1 MMRSTVRLL
10 GAALLGA
17 VGTGAAAADSPPVGP
32 GSAATPGTGPAP
44 AGDLRLDR
52 LLDRLGPGA
61 SEIEAVVEVAAWIEP
76 AGAGASEVVLS
87 LTPVGGAKL
96 VADPGITVTPVV
108 EPGGGVAWRMPL
120 PYHLVDAD
128 AQYFAEPPLIRL
140 PVAGREAGPI
150 DLDVEYA
157 YCVVD
162 YICLFGAERVTAALR
177 PDPAGPLS
185 R

>member
-1 MMRSTVRLL
+1 MARATAAWLL
-10 GAALLGA
+10 GIALLGA
-17 VGTGAAAADSPPVGP
+17 TASGAASADYSPLGPRSGAGP
-32 GSAATPGTGPAP
+32 GL
-44 AGDLRLDR
+44 GDDLGLDR
-52 LLDRLGPGA
+52 MLDQLGPGA
-61 SEIEAVVEVAAWIEP
+61 PKTDAKVEVAAWIEP
-76 AGAGASEVVLS
+76 AGTGDSEVVLS

-96 VADPGITVTPVV
+96 VADPGITVTPV
-108 EPGGGVAWRMPL
+108 EPEGDGVAWRTPL
-120 PYHLVDAD
+120 PYQLVDAGAD
-128 AQYFAEPPLIRL
+128 YFAVPPLIRL

-162 YICLFGAERVTAALR
+162 YICLFGEERVTAALR